1 MCANGGDERGELSV
15 AGQQIYSPDGRW
27 WWDGR
32 AWQPVASP
40 PVAPTEGAPVSPDG
54 RWWWDGAAWR
64 ELPPWPHWARPFAS
78 NGTRTGWATGLLGA
92 LICGAVIFTIVTAIE
107 IVVVSAAL
115 SQRRPLTSTEGS
127 TIALLDVLGSLLY
140 LLPNVGCAIAIPMWA
155 HRAYRNLP
163 ALGAQ
168 GLRFS
173 PRWAAGAWF
182 VPILNLFRPYQVV
195 GEAWTASDPQERS
208 STRESRAR
216 RTVPALILAWWLLF
230 ILSSVAGNVIA
241 RLTAASTTL
250 AQTVAADWLLVAS
263 NLLDIVAAMLALLVI
278 RRLDARQEAR
288 YRALQSGQS

>member
-1 MCANGGDERGELSV
+1 MG
-15 AGQQIYSPDGRW
+15 GQQLYSPDGRW
-27 WWDGR
+27 RWDGR
-32 AWQPVASP
+32 NWQPVASP
-40 PVAPTEGAPVSPDG
+40 PVPPAEGAQVSPDG

-64 ELPPWPHWARPFAS
+64 ELPPWPAWARPFAS

-92 LICGAVIFTIVTAIE
+92 LICGAVIFTIVTVIE
-107 IVVVSAAL
+107 IVVLSAAL
-115 SQRRPLTSTEGS
+115 SQRRPLTSTEGA
-127 TIALLDVLGSLLY
+127 TTALLDVLGSLLY
-140 LLPNVGCAIAIPMWA
+140 LLPYVGCVIAIPMWA

-208 STRESRAR
+208 STLETRAR
-216 RTVPALILAWWLLF
+216 RTVPGLILAWWLLF
-230 ILSSVAGNVIA
+230 IISSVAGNVVG
-241 RLTAASTTL
+241 RLGAISSTL
-250 AQTVAADWLLVAS
+250 AQTLAADWLLVAS
-263 NLLDIVAAMLALLVI
+263 NVLDIVAAALAVLVI

-288 YRALQSGQS
+288 YRALQGGPSS

>member
-1 MCANGGDERGELSV
+1 M
-15 AGQQIYSPDGRW
+15 AGQQLYSPDGRW
-27 WWDGR
+27 RWDGR
-32 AWQPVASP
+32 NWQPVASP
-40 PVAPTEGAPVSPDG
+40 PIPPAEGAQVSPDG

-64 ELPPWPHWARPFAS
+64 ELPPWPAWARPFAS

-92 LICGAVIFTIVTAIE
+92 LICGAVIFTIVTGIE
-107 IVVVSAAL
+107 IVVLSAAL
-115 SQRRPLTSTEGS
+115 SQRRPLTSAEGA
-127 TIALLDVLGSLLY
+127 TTALLDVLGSLLY
-140 LLPNVGCAIAIPMWA
+140 LLPYVGSVIAIPMWA

-208 STRESRAR
+208 STLETRAR
-216 RTVPALILAWWLLF
+216 RTVPGLILAWWLLF
-230 ILSSVAGNVIA
+230 IISSVAGNVVG
-241 RLTAASTTL
+241 RLGAISSTL
-250 AQTVAADWLLVAS
+250 AQTLAADWLLVAS
-263 NLLDIVAAMLALLVI
+263 NVLDIVAAALAVLVI

-288 YRALQSGQS
+288 YRALQGGPSS